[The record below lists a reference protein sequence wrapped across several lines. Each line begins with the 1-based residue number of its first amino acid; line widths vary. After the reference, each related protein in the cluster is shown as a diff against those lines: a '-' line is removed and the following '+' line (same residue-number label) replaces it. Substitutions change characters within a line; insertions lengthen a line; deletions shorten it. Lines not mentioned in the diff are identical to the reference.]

1 MHEQRMNGPPVEE
14 QALKVTY
21 EDRSRGGRGRGCGGF
36 HWEGEGEAHK
46 AMISPLWNAIT
57 TIS

>member
-1 MHEQRMNGPPVEE
+1 VHEQRMNGPAVEE

-36 HWEGEGEAHK
+36 H
-46 AMISPLWNAIT
+46 
-57 TIS
+57 